1 MIMYRISL
9 ICCWDKSLRLALQ
22 GAHVLKFSQVPQSLI
37 KGLLFCS
44 QFGDQ
49 LVADLGELLDLLILL
64 KDSSF

>member
-1 MIMYRISL
+1 MYRISVA
-9 ICCWDKSLRLALQ
+9 CCCEKSLRLTLQ
-22 GAHVLKFSQVPQSLI
+22 GAHVLKFSQVPQSWI

-49 LVADLGELLDLLILL
+49 FVADLGELLDLLILL